1 MTVPR
6 PDIDAIYRDSLG
18 TKEVTSAQQAMRYFA
33 WALIFLCIAPPV
45 TVMLWRIALMPWGAQ

>member
-6 PDIDAIYRDSLG
+6 PDIDAIYRDAIG
-18 TKEVTSAQQAMRYFA
+18 TKEVTSSAAMRYFA

-45 TVMLWRIALMPWGAQ
+45 TVMLWRIALMPWGGQ